1 MLMAIIFCAAGI
13 LLRADE
19 EPPHPARSEQDQ
31 PGKARLQEEL
41 VQTTVVYD
49 SAMVVVVSNRGV
61 AGVRFFEAFE
71 LGNKS
76 GNGVIGVSY
85 EWRFLERE
93 LGAGE
98 ETGTGRV
105 FAKLV
110 DGNVRDGSLVV
121 TCGPIE
127 LTWAHK
133 SKAIGIVRFNP
144 RDLAVH
150 PVSARYFAEKK
161 KPFPAV
167 PIDLSQF
174 LQREAPAKPKTTA
187 GPVRYGSDVL
197 VVKDANGVA
206 TFEFGTAFE
215 RAKEPNQK
223 LQGVS
228 YHFTLVSPEG
238 ETKEGD
244 GEVYETYTNDKYDN
258 DAGRLELEAGPLR
271 ITWSRGGDDLGWIYY
286 DPARSLIWCVDKPYA
301 KQLVGVIAGDARV
314 ADDGE

>member
-1 MLMAIIFCAAGI
+1 MATFRRMLMALIFCCSAGI

-19 EPPHPARSEQDQ
+19 EPPRPARAEQD
-31 PGKARLQEEL
+31 PSGKARLQDEL

-49 SAMVVVVSNRGV
+49 SAMVVVVSDRGA

-85 EWRFLERE
+85 EWRFLEGE
-93 LGAGE
+93 LGAEE

-127 LTWAHK
+127 LAWAHK
-133 SKAIGIVRFNP
+133 SKVSGIVQFNP

-150 PVSARYFAEKK
+150 PVAAHYFAEKK
-161 KPFPAV
+161 KPFPAA
-167 PIDLSQF
+167 PIDLSRF
-174 LQREAPAKPKTTA
+174 LQREEPAKPATTA

-215 RAKEPNQK
+215 RAKEANQK
-223 LQGVS
+223 LQGVP
-228 YHFTLVSPEG
+228 YHFTLVSPDG

-244 GEVYETYTNDKYDN
+244 GEVYETYTNGKYDN
-258 DAGRLELEAGPLR
+258 DASRLDLEAGPLH
-271 ITWSRGGDDLGWIYY
+271 ITWSRGGDDRGWIYY
-286 DPARSLIWCVDKPYA
+286 DPARNLIWCVDKPYA
-301 KQLVGVIAGDARV
+301 KQLVGV
-314 ADDGE
+314 